1 MVGLYQI
8 NFLPEKAHPK
18 QRPNLAVFF
27 SKSKFRPQEWVIG
40 IAGWRSRTLFFQQQR
55 CEVDLIRRN
64 LGDPKGFQDFLT
76 M

>member
-8 NFLPEKAHPK
+8 NFLPEKSAS
-18 QRPNLAVFF
+18 QTEAELSCLF

-64 LGDPKGFQDFLT
+64 LGDPKGSQDFLT